1 MKKEDKY
8 KLITNIVSSYYEIPL
23 NKLLSK
29 DRKRKYTYPRQ
40 ITMVL
45 CLLYIENN
53 PKKVGQE
60 IGFYTASNVLYAK
73 KTINGYLDVDKQ
85 FVSEFKIL
93 GYKINYKLYILNNL
107 KI

>member
-8 KLITNIVSSYYEIPL
+8 KLIANIVSSYYNIPL

-29 DRKRKYTYPRQ
+29 NRKRKYTFPRQ

-60 IGFYTASNVLYAK
+60 IGFYTAANVLYAK
-73 KTINGYLDVDKQ
+73 KTINDYLDVDNQ
-85 FVSEFKIL
+85 FISEFEILKHKISYEL
-93 GYKINYKLYILNNL
+93 HIFNN
-107 KI
+107 